1 MLNTHDAGLAVL
13 LVINHRLLQ
22 AALGESFQATL
33 QNLQEGL
40 DPDDLVSALKVVA
53 TLKNEHPESDH
64 VLRRVAQD
72 FLRDYPLDDL
82 LKLE

>member
-1 MLNTHDAGLAVL
+1 MLNTHDAGLAAL

-33 QNLQEGL
+33 QSLQEGL
-40 DPDDLVSALKVVA
+40 EPDDLVSALKVVA
-53 TLKNEHPESDH
+53 ILKNEHPESDR
-64 VLRRVAQD
+64 VLHRVAQD
-72 FLRDYPLDDL
+72 FLRDHPLDDL